1 MSKVIFLVLVCLF
14 GVSAVFTLRPAESE
28 NAEGRATRSLTT
40 AFEINAAFVV
50 NSGSK
55 ADRLPAVFLVDEP
68 KKVAIEPVRITPIDD
83 SKSEPAERQVTS
95 WHWHAGKKII
105 RK

>member
-1 MSKVIFLVLVCLF
+1 MLKAIFLVLVCLF
-14 GVSAVFTLRPAESE
+14 GAGAVFALRPAESE
-28 NAEGRATRSLTT
+28 SATGQ
-40 AFEINAAFVV
+40 AVV

-55 ADRLPAVFLVDEP
+55 ADRLPVGFSDDEP
-68 KKVAIEPVRITPIDD
+68 KKVAIEPVRIAPIDE
-83 SKSEPAERQVTS
+83 SKPEPAKRKVTS